1 MPNPPPQQGKNQ
13 SIQLRAATAIR
24 AQSIGEN
31 FNTALYPNFTNTF
44 FGDHIETRHAP
55 HTGGKF
61 WGDDRFSVGFND
73 HVKFATLKSKC
84 RLSLT
89 IAGSPSYLIATD
101 EPTTGL

>member
-1 MPNPPPQQGKNQ
+1 MV
-13 SIQLRAATAIR
+13 LTAEAEVKKCLKVR
-24 AQSIGEN
+24 QKLG
-31 FNTALYPNFTNTF
+31 
-44 FGDHIETRHAP
+44 TRKK

-61 WGDDRFSVGFND
+61 WGDDRFLVGFND

-101 EPTTGL
+101 EPTTGH